1 MNREYL
7 KELGLTDE
15 QIEATMAEH
24 GKAIQAVKPADYDAL
39 KTEKETLSQQI
50 VALNNSL
57 TTAAEEKAA
66 IEKEKETL
74 MSENTGYK
82 QKELKGRIAHEFNIP
97 FELASRL
104 SGETE
109 EEIKADAKSLAE
121 LIVVKPTLPLGST
134 EPDNVG
140 EQLYSNQAR
149 ILEEQFKSE

>member
-1 MNREYL
+1 MNRDYL

-24 GKAIQAVKPADYDAL
+24 GKAIQAVKPTDYDAL
-39 KTEKETLSQQI
+39 KSEKETLSQQI

-57 TTAAEEKAA
+57 TAANEEKEA

-74 MSENTGYK
+74 LNENTGYK
-82 QKELKGRIAHEFNIP
+82 QEKLKGRIAHEFKIP

-109 EEIKADAKSLAE
+109 EELKADAKSLAE
-121 LIVVKPTLPLGST
+121 LLVVKPTLPLGST
-134 EPDNVG
+134 EPEDVD
-140 EQLYSNQAR
+140 EHLYSNQDR